1 MTVTEAVAQI
11 EELEKRRQHSAPI
24 SQEEVACPET
34 QAAVRILAA
43 AYERAQKRDPLYGD
57 RRRGRCLPL
66 PSASVPP
73 G

>member
-11 EELEKRRQHSAPI
+11 EELEKPRQHSAPI
-24 SQEEVACPET
+24 SQQEVACPET
-34 QAAVRILAA
+34 QTGVRILSA
-43 AYERAQKRDPLYGD
+43 AYDRVQKRDPLYGD

-66 PSASVPP
+66 PPASVPP